1 MNRPITF
8 LATVMSM
15 LRLLWKKAWFR
26 YVSFGI
32 VLAVLPFLPGM
43 SSSNATLLGNVVYF
57 SIAALG
63 FQVLLGYSGQIS
75 LGHTAFIGVGAYV
88 SGYIFME
95 LGLPFPLAVLAAA
108 VLPFIL
114 GLVLGLIA
122 LRLEGYYLAIATLGL
137 AESIRIV
144 FIEAHGFTRGFSGF
158 FSNYPRVLGYQ
169 FNKGST
175 YILMVTILVSLMILV
190 YNFINAATGRALAA
204 MRSSQAA
211 AQAMGISLFK
221 YKLMAFAIST
231 GFAGIAG
238 AMYMHF
244 FRYSDPTIWNSGVS
258 LNLVVACIVGGI
270 ASIEG
275 AVIGAAFV
283 VAMPELLRLVPGIGS
298 INGASFVLSG
308 IVIILVLLF
317 YPGGLV
323 NVASDIGKLRRRFS
337 KSSKQPERSTEHG
350 AD

>member
-1 MNRPITF
+1 MNKPTTF
-8 LATVMSM
+8 LNRVAT
-15 LRLLWKKAWFR
+15 LLGLTWKRAWFR
-26 YVSFGI
+26 YISFGI

-43 SSSNATLLGNVVYF
+43 SSSNATLLANVVYF

-75 LGHTAFIGVGAYV
+75 LGHTAFIGVGAYA

-95 LGLPFPLAVLAAA
+95 LGLPFPIAFIAAA
-108 VLPFIL
+108 VLPFIM

-144 FIEAHGFTRGFSGF
+144 FIEAQGFTRGFSGF
-158 FSNYPRVLGYQ
+158 FAGYPRVLGYQ
-169 FNKGST
+169 FNKSST
-175 YILMVTILVSLMILV
+175 YVLMVAILVGLMILV

-283 VAMPELLRLVPGIGS
+283 VAMPELLKMMPGLGS

-323 NVASDIGKLRRRFS
+323 NVASDIGKLRRRFGR
-337 KSSKQPERSTEHG
+337 SSKQPERSTEHG